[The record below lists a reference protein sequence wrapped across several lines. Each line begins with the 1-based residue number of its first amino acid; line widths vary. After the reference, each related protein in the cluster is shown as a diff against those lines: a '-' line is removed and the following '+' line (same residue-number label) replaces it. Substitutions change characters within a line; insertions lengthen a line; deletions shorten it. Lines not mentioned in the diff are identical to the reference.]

1 AALCVGLGGWRR
13 CRACS
18 PPTDLGFT
26 RDWPI
31 TCASRLWPPCEGSLR
46 SHGYEALTLHF
57 EQFDFEDQRGIRRYH
72 TACAARAIAELG
84 WDDEGTLTA
93 DLHGGD
99 TFVPTGD
106 DPLSADGELK
116 WPAAVERA
124 VKFLALGAALIEPAG

>member
-1 AALCVGLGGWRR
+1 MTVILRRRAL
-13 CRACS
+13 
-18 PPTDLGFT
+18 
-26 RDWPI
+26 
-31 TCASRLWPPCEGSLR
+31 
-46 SHGYEALTLHF
+46 
-57 EQFDFEDQRGIRRYH
+57 RGIRRYH

-124 VKFLALGAALIEPAG
+124 VKFLALGAALIEPAGVMHHADLTRARGSPGAHLGVGDLQ